1 MSIVDQC
8 SGYSDEVGQKMV
20 KKSGKAGGDGIG
32 AIDDAG
38 GRSQRRSLGRQE
50 RSRERV
56 DQILSVAEELIS
68 AHGYDGLKMRE
79 VARIADLPIASIY
92 HYFPSNAAIL
102 RTLTERH
109 LKELRTVIAANLDRH
124 LKPDLPTQD
133 VPTAVK
139 LVVRAVADHLHASPS
154 TTALWDA
161 LRAIRELRTLDIAD
175 TTATAWLLEPYVLR
189 AAPGMTA
196 DRVGD
201 FSTILIVAMQSNLT
215 MIMHSPRDRQKKLI
229 TALED
234 FAATAIRGLQ
244 ATAED
249 R

>member
-1 MSIVDQC
+1 MA
-8 SGYSDEVGQKMV
+8 
-20 KKSGKAGGDGIG
+20 KKSDRTGGGGIA
-32 AIDDAG
+32 AIEASG
-38 GRSQRRSLGRQE
+38 GRSERRSLGRQV

-68 AHGYDGLKMRE
+68 AYGYDGLKMRE

-109 LKELRTVIAANLDRH
+109 LKELRTMIAANLERH
-124 LKPDLPTQD
+124 FKPDLPTQE
-133 VPTAVK
+133 VPAAVK
-139 LVVRAVADHLHASPS
+139 LVVRAVSDHLRASPS

-161 LRAIRELRTLDIAD
+161 LRAIPELRALDIAD
-175 TTATAWLLEPYVLR
+175 TTATARLLEPYISR
-189 AAPGMTA
+189 AAPGIAA
-196 DRVGD
+196 DRIGD
-201 FSTILIVAMQSNLT
+201 FSALLVVAMQSNLT
-215 MIMHSPRDRQKKLI
+215 TIMHNPRDRQKKLI
-229 TALED
+229 GALED

-244 ATAED
+244 ATGED

>member
-1 MSIVDQC
+1 MA
-8 SGYSDEVGQKMV
+8 
-20 KKSGKAGGDGIG
+20 KKSDRTDGGVIT
-32 AIDDAG
+32 AIEDAG
-38 GRSQRRSLGRQE
+38 GRSERRSPGRQM

-68 AHGYDGLKMRE
+68 AHGYNGLKMRE

-109 LKELRTVIAANLDRH
+109 LKELRIVIAANLDSY
-124 LKPDLPTQD
+124 LNLDLPTQD

-139 LVVRAVADHLHASPS
+139 LVVRAVADHLRASPS

-161 LRAIRELRTLDIAD
+161 LRAIPELRTLDIAD
-175 TTATAWLLEPYVLR
+175 TTATARLLAPYISR
-189 AAPGMTA
+189 AAPGIAA
-196 DRVGD
+196 DRIGD
-201 FSTILIVAMQSNLT
+201 FSAIFVVAMQSNLT
-215 MIMHSPRDRQKKLI
+215 VIMHNPRDRQKRLI
-229 TALED
+229 DALED

-244 ATAED
+244 ATVAD
-249 R
+249 S